1 MRAWIIIIT
10 SNFWTHGVV
19 YYTPPPPRKKFWN
32 KEEPS
37 QHVVYCNL
45 NFFHEQKNCL
55 NVAFKRH
62 RCKANC
68 TTIAKSNKWNTIYVK
83 QSSYLRCLSRKS
95 TPMVFLYESVKF
107 PLQNLWIIDDL
118 PTPPSPTT
126 TTFVWVVSLDCVW
139 LGWNLEHNIV
149 ILSRLC
155 LIWSELGTQYCKSRQ
170 NCHLH
175 HAFKVILQRGRE
187 LLNKHHLR
195 SYSLYLQ
202 TNCVSP
208 TKNWLKAQGIGPVEG
223 GGQLEGPY
231 WCINHSTSG
240 GRGVDWF
247 LDCPVDAHWILSNPQ
262 ILSL

>member
-1 MRAWIIIIT
+1 MWL
-10 SNFWTHGVV
+10 S
-19 YYTPPPPRKKFWN
+19 
-32 KEEPS
+32 KETDARP
-37 QHVVYCNL
+37 
-45 NFFHEQKNCL
+45 
-55 NVAFKRH
+55 
-62 RCKANC
+62 
-68 TTIAKSNKWNTIYVK
+68 IAQLHKSNQWNTISVK

-126 TTFVWVVSLDCVW
+126 TTFVWVFDLDCVW
-139 LGWNLEHNIV
+139 FSRNLEYNIV

-175 HAFKVILQRGRE
+175 HAFKVILQRGGE
-187 LLNKHHLR
+187 LLNEHHLR

-202 TNCVSP
+202 RNCVFP
-208 TKNWLKAQGIGPVEG
+208 TKKWLKAQGIGPVEG

-262 ILSL
+262 ILTHLYSPISMKSHNMF

>member
-1 MRAWIIIIT
+1 MGLFII
-10 SNFWTHGVV
+10 S
-19 YYTPPPPRKKFWN
+19 PPHPRKKIL
-32 KEEPS
+32 KQRGALTTCGLLQS
-37 QHVVYCNL
+37 QL
-45 NFFHEQKNCL
+45 FHEKKNCL

-68 TTIAKSNKWNTIYVK
+68 TTIAKSNKWNTISVK
-83 QSSYLRCLSRKS
+83 QSSCLRCLSRKS

-126 TTFVWVVSLDCVW
+126 TTFVWVVFV
-139 LGWNLEHNIV
+139 
-149 ILSRLC
+149 SRLC
-155 LIWSELGTQYCKSRQ
+155 LIQLELGTQYCKSRQ

-175 HAFKVILQRGRE
+175 HAFKVILHRGRE
-187 LLNKHHLR
+187 LLNEHHLR

-202 TNCVSP
+202 TNCVFP
-208 TKNWLKAQGIGPVEG
+208 TKKWLKAQGIGPVEG

-262 ILSL
+262 ILTHLYSPISIKSHNMF